1 MLLKGFRVTEFR
13 SVSDSEWIDAEQVTA
28 LIGTNESGKTNIL
41 LPLWKLNP
49 AEDGAIDLQDDLP
62 RDKYHIYRDA
72 KNKPVFIRAKYAL
85 SQAEAMGNETTSN
98 PNATQIEETANGV
111 AVVYHSNP
119 RGNKLHSYQLID
131 SFGNALTPWVDY
143 LGDYVSEEGLRRIQ
157 ISDLW
162 GFSDLFGNIIIQ
174 PQYKFALNF
183 FGGLAPVEVE
193 NKGWGFIDSSGKFHT
208 PPAHTLA
215 ALSALQTDKAKH
227 IPPQKPEYS
236 YNIICENGKAGIA
249 DSENNIIIAPMFEEV
264 KLLHPNII
272 GAKWCDF
279 WDIIIL

>member
-1 MLLKGFRVTEFR
+1 MNKVRDGLNCLIDPDAIKYEIDGKLYYTYDKKHYEPVSPRFREIKPFSEGFAPVR
-13 SVSDSEWIDAEQVTA
+13 IDRKW
-28 LIGTNESGKTNIL
+28 GY
-41 LPLWKLNP
+41 
-49 AEDGAIDLQDDLP
+49 IDLNGSVVIPAQYAGCYSL
-62 RDKYHIYRDA
+62 
-72 KNKPVFIRAKYAL
+72 KNGF
-85 SQAEAMGNETTSN
+85 
-98 PNATQIEETANGV
+98 

-119 RGNKLHSYQLID
+119 RGNKLHSCQLID
-131 SFGNALTPWVDY
+131 SSGNALTPWVDY
-143 LGDYVSEEGLRRIQ
+143 FGDYVSEEGLRRIQ

-162 GFSDLFGNIIIQ
+162 GFSDLFGNIIIK
-174 PQYKFALNF
+174 PQYKFALDF
-183 FGGLAPVEVE
+183 IGGLAPVEVE

-215 ALSALQTDKAKH
+215 ELSVLQTDKAKR
-227 IPPQKPEYS
+227 IPPENPEHS